1 MTIALVWM
9 VALAMD
15 NPPPR
20 CPIAQTG
27 TGYVLFTDPV
37 HRFCFLYPA
46 NYKLMGPRL
55 RASRPFGK
63 GNGRVLTELES
74 ERLRNAFE
82 KDSARAA
89 IVLTLSDKAFDLASF
104 VSDAPTGV
112 ESPPV
117 AERFRGLTFY
127 KYGAGGGGVSYDDIW
142 YFDLRGK
149 TLRILFDGPFDGTS
163 KSPSAQTQ
171 IVERRMLESFRT
183 F

>member
-1 MTIALVWM
+1 M
-9 VALAMD
+9 
-15 NPPPR
+15 
-20 CPIAQTG
+20 
-27 TGYVLFTDPV
+27 
-37 HRFCFLYPA
+37 
-46 NYKLMGPRL
+46 
-55 RASRPFGK
+55 
-63 GNGRVLTELES
+63 TELES